1 MILRDHKIMG
11 KKLNGIYIIEAKCQS
26 EVDSIKNTSIFGT
39 RIMPFKL
46 ACQTYLDGVGQLY
59 YRKLTCL
66 RDSNFVELLT
76 NQIEKVYGSP
86 YDV

>member
-1 MILRDHKIMG
+1 M
-11 KKLNGIYIIEAKCQS
+11 
-26 EVDSIKNTSIFGT
+26 
-39 RIMPFKL
+39 
-46 ACQTYLDGVGQLY
+46 GQLY

-86 YDV
+86 YDVNPFDLLKAEFKINCGETHKTVQFWCSSLIA